1 MTSTN
6 QRPINMTV
14 WVCQWILAGA
24 FEFIGMIKLGLT
36 AELVQRFGLAAEA
49 STAMLQTVALVEIG
63 LSLLAILPAVTRVL
77 PQLSTVAAA
86 DDVWRDRHPRF
97 GQKPSTEIR
106 SDQRRVTAVPRRT
119 QPAPTLFVFHEER
132 MIGSRK
138 ASGRQTAHG
147 DEKTEDP

>member
-24 FEFIGMIKLGLT
+24 FEFIGMVKLGLT

-63 LSLLAILPAVTRVL
+63 LSRC
-77 PQLSTVAAA
+77 
-86 DDVWRDRHPRF
+86 R
-97 GQKPSTEIR
+97 R
-106 SDQRRVTAVPRRT
+106 SCRP
-119 QPAPTLFVFHEER
+119 
-132 MIGSRK
+132 
-138 ASGRQTAHG
+138 
-147 DEKTEDP
+147 